1 MMSMKLKNLP
11 QEQTTKTD
19 HGGGSTDAPR
29 VDSRNVLVT
38 HGIHR
43 GRFPIGGMRI
53 REARETLAK
62 LINISPD
69 AVPVINGTPVDEST
83 VIDDSKVSMLAFV
96 KPSALK
102 G

>member
-1 MMSMKLKNLP
+1 MSMKLKQHHTEP
-11 QEQTTKTD
+11 SVQTA
-19 HGGGSTDAPR
+19 GGDASAESPR
-29 VDSRNVLVT
+29 VDTRNVLVT

-53 REARETLAK
+53 REARETLSR
-62 LINISPD
+62 LINISQD
-69 AVPVINGTPVDEST
+69 AVPVINGAPVDEDT
-83 VIDDSKVSMLAFV
+83 LIDDRQVSMLAFV